1 MSKLDDIAQ
10 QLIKLSK
17 DFDVDILLTAD
28 HGNCEEMGTP
38 ELPKTSHTTNPVPF
52 WYIKQGEV
60 QENIREKG
68 ALYDFAP
75 TVLALFDITKPAEMT
90 GESLIQ

>member
-1 MSKLDDIAQ
+1 
-10 QLIKLSK
+10 
-17 DFDVDILLTAD
+17 
-28 HGNCEEMGTP
+28 MGTP

-52 WYIKQGEV
+52 WYIKQWEV

-75 TVLALFDITKPAEMT
+75 TVLALFGIEKPSEMT
-90 GESLIQ
+90 GESLIID